1 MEQILENILQEINR
15 ASRRMCTNEV
25 PAKYY
30 RAIGTRKA
38 DEIIRKHLSGKETDV
53 LHNSGWIPVKERLPK
68 DGQFVLT
75 CGESGWMKTAWYNA
89 RLNLWDT
96 GPSLADLRADAVA
109 WMPLP
114 EPCRESEVEKDEEN
128 V

>member
-38 DEIIRKHLSGKETDV
+38 EEIIRKHLSGKETDV
-53 LHNSGWIPVKERLPK
+53 FPNAGWIPVEERLPERQHEAVLCITNK
-68 DGQFVLT
+68 RCYFVLYT
-75 CGESGWMKTAWYNA
+75 TANMDFEQRTSEWRRIA
-89 RLNLWDT
+89 
-96 GPSLADLRADAVA
+96 A
-109 WMPLP
+109 WQPLP
-114 EPCRESEVEKDEEN
+114 KPPYREEGANE
-128 V
+128 

>member
-38 DEIIRKHLSGKETDV
+38 EEIIRKHLSGKETDV
-53 LHNSGWIPVKERLPK
+53 FPNAGWIPVEERLPERQHEAVLCITNK
-68 DGQFVLT
+68 RCYFVAVYNSEYGFRT
-75 CGESGWMKTAWYNA
+75 EDIGVEGRIAAWQ
-89 RLNLWDT
+89 
-96 GPSLADLRADAVA
+96 
-109 WMPLP
+109 PLP
-114 EPCRESEVEKDEEN
+114 KPPYREEGANE
-128 V
+128 

>member
-38 DEIIRKHLSGKETDV
+38 EEIIRKHLSGKETDV
-53 LHNSGWIPVKERLPK
+53 FPNAGWIPVEERLPERR
-68 DGQFVLT
+68 GNYLVT
-75 CGESGWMKTAWYNA
+75 VESAWARFILISHYNA
-89 RLNLWDT
+89 PGWT
-96 GPSLADLRADAVA
+96 EEYGGQKIIAWQSLTEPYREGKEDAK
-109 WMPLP
+109 
-114 EPCRESEVEKDEEN
+114 CIKKQKN
-128 V
+128 